1 MEFVESIF
9 LLYILADLTK
19 EILKRTGKKRMEI
32 SEQQALIYGVEL
44 GIDYNLELDPEDVAE
59 YHRLTGSRCE
69 YAEKMEKYRKYL
81 MKYAKKHEITPW
93 EANQHLL
100 CQQVAKDTYEL
111 EEKDLK
117 WFDENL

>member
-1 MEFVESIF
+1 MKQIF
-9 LLYILADLTK
+9 EY
-19 EILKRTGKKRMEI
+19 RGKKMEKVKFT
-32 SEQQALIYGVEL
+32 ERQQALIDGVEL
-44 GIDYNLELDPEDVAE
+44 GIDHNLELNPEDVAE

-69 YAEKMEKYRKYL
+69 YAENMEKYRNYL
-81 MKYAKKHEITPW
+81 LKYAKKHEITSW

-100 CQQVAKDTYEL
+100 CRQVAKDTYEL

>member
-1 MEFVESIF
+1 MKQIF
-9 LLYILADLTK
+9 GY
-19 EILKRTGKKRMEI
+19 RGKKMEKVKFT
-32 SEQQALIYGVEL
+32 ERQQALIDGVEL
-44 GIDYNLELDPEDVAE
+44 GIDHNLELNPEDVAE

-69 YAEKMEKYRKYL
+69 YAENMEKYRKYL
-81 MKYAKKHEITPW
+81 LKYAKKHEITPW

-100 CQQVAKDTYEL
+100 CRQVAKDTYEL